1 MENQKGKKVFRSRIS
16 VLMFGF
22 LLTIFIPMI
31 KHVLISGSFPIV
43 GILAFVLVIS
53 LFCGFRY
60 VISDNK
66 LQGKIFWIIPSGSIK
81 ISDMVSVERSYNP
94 LSSCAASLKRLAVK
108 SRGGSIPY
116 TLISPV
122 REQEF
127 IEELTSINPNIQ
139 VRVPTKKVIWKI
151 WDWDI

>member
-1 MENQKGKKVFRSRIS
+1 MENQKGKKIFRSRIS

-31 KHVLISGSFPIV
+31 KHASFPIG
-43 GILAFVLVIS
+43 GILVLVFVIS
-53 LFCGFRY
+53 LICGFRY

-94 LSSCAASLKRLAVK
+94 MSSCAASLKRLAVK
-108 SRGGSIPY
+108 SHDRSIPY

-139 VRVPTKKVIWKI
+139 VRVPVKKVIWRI